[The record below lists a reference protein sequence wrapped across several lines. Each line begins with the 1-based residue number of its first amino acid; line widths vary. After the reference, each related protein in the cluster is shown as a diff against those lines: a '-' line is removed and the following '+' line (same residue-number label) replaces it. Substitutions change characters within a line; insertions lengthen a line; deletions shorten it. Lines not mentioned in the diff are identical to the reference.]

1 MMASPAIGELPIIGK
16 GMSYRIRED
25 DTHYILEDS
34 TKDGLG
40 AVDRVPDGELRSV
53 ETERG
58 IIHDM
63 DGIGRH
69 IPIRWYFPKESYGI
83 EEVLSRAKEMDR
95 RYAAIRETSC
105 PGS

>member
-1 MMASPAIGELPIIGK
+1 MTASPAIGELPIIGK
-16 GMSYRIRED
+16 GISYRIRED

-83 EEVLSRAKEMDR
+83 EEVLACAKEMDR
-95 RYAAIRETSC
+95 RYTAIREASC
-105 PGS
+105 PGG